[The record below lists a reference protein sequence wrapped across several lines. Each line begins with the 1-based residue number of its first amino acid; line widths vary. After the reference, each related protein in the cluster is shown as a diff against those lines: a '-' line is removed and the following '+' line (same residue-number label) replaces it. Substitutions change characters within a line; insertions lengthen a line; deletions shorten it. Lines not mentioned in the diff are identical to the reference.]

1 MLKKRDEFILLYD
14 LKKIRHPG
22 YGRKPENKKSP
33 ASTEGNYQYVHIRKN
48 NPEYLSNFLGELIGT
63 FILVFF
69 GCCSVA
75 VTILFSSHSGL
86 FQIAAIWGVS
96 VALAIYA
103 TRHISCAHLNPAVS
117 IAMVVSD
124 RMAARKLPSYL
135 LGQFT
140 GAFLA
145 AGLLYILF
153 SSSIAQ
159 YENINGI
166 LRGSRDSIRTAMMF
180 GEFYPNPGIGHEVA
194 VSTMNA
200 FLAEMTGTFALVFL
214 IFSLTDGC
222 NVGRPDDSLSPLFI
236 GLSITVIISVIAP
249 LTQAGLNPARDLSP
263 RMFAYFAG
271 WKDAVFPDS
280 HGGFLTVY
288 VLAPIT
294 GGILAALLFEKIIK
308 PIMSNKNNIKTCKCP

>member
-1 MLKKRDEFILLYD
+1 M
-14 LKKIRHPG
+14 KI
-22 YGRKPENKKSP
+22 N
-33 ASTEGNYQYVHIRKN
+33 KN
-48 NPEYLSNFLGELIGT
+48 NPEYVSSFLGELIGT
-63 FILVFF
+63 LILVFF
-69 GCCSVA
+69 GCGSIA
-75 VTILFSSHSGL
+75 VSILFSSHSGL
-86 FQIAAIWGVS
+86 FQIAAIWGIS

-117 IAMVVSD
+117 IAMVVAD
-124 RMAARKLPSYL
+124 RMSARKLFSYI

-145 AGLLYILF
+145 AVFLYILF

-166 LRGSRDSIRTAMMF
+166 LRGSPDSIKTAMMF
-180 GEFYPNPGIGHEVA
+180 GDFYPNPGLGYEVA

-200 FLAEMTGTFALVFL
+200 FLAEMAGTFALVFL

-236 GLSITVIISVIAP
+236 GLSITIIISIIAP

-263 RMFAYFAG
+263 RMFAYLAG
-271 WKDAVFPDS
+271 WKNAAFPDS
-280 HGGFLTVY
+280 HWGFLTVY
-288 VLAPIT
+288 VLGPVV
-294 GGILAALLFEKIIK
+294 GGILAALTFEKIVK
-308 PIMSNKNNIKTCKCP
+308 PIMSNKSKQKTCKCP

>member
-1 MLKKRDEFILLYD
+1 M
-14 LKKIRHPG
+14 KISR
-22 YGRKPENKKSP
+22 
-33 ASTEGNYQYVHIRKN
+33 NY
-48 NPEYLSNFLGELIGT
+48 PEYVSNFLGEMIGT
-63 FILVFF
+63 VILVFF
-69 GCCSVA
+69 GCGSVA
-75 VTILFSSHSGL
+75 VTTLFSAHSGL
-86 FQIAAIWGVS
+86 FQIAAIWGVG

-124 RMAARKLPSYL
+124 RMASRKLPSYL

-145 AGLLYILF
+145 AALLYILF

-159 YENINGI
+159 YESINGI
-166 LRGSRDSIRTAMMF
+166 LRGAENSVRTAMMF
-180 GEFYPNPGIGHEVA
+180 GEFYPNPGLEYGA
-194 VSTMNA
+194 PVSTMNA
-200 FLAEMTGTFALVFL
+200 FLAEMAGTFALVFL

-236 GLSITVIISVIAP
+236 GLSVTVIISVIAP

-263 RMFAYFAG
+263 RIFAYLAG
-271 WKDAVFPDS
+271 WKKAAFPDS
-280 HGGFLTVY
+280 HWGFLTVY
-288 VLAPIT
+288 VLGPVT

-308 PIMSNKNNIKTCKCP
+308 PIMSNRGNAKTCKCP

>member
-1 MLKKRDEFILLYD
+1 M
-14 LKKIRHPG
+14 KISR
-22 YGRKPENKKSP
+22 
-33 ASTEGNYQYVHIRKN
+33 NY
-48 NPEYLSNFLGELIGT
+48 PEYVSNFLGEMIGT
-63 FILVFF
+63 VILVFF
-69 GCCSVA
+69 GCGSVA
-75 VTILFSSHSGL
+75 VTTLFSAHSGL
-86 FQIAAIWGVS
+86 FQIAAIWGVG

-124 RMAARKLPSYL
+124 RMASRKLPSYL

-145 AGLLYILF
+145 AALLYILF

-159 YENINGI
+159 YESINGI
-166 LRGSRDSIRTAMMF
+166 LRGAENSVRTAMMF
-180 GEFYPNPGIGHEVA
+180 GEFYPNPGLEYGA
-194 VSTMNA
+194 PVSTMNA
-200 FLAEMTGTFALVFL
+200 FLAEMAGTFALVFL

-236 GLSITVIISVIAP
+236 GLSVTVIISVIAP

-263 RMFAYFAG
+263 RIFAYLAG
-271 WKDAVFPDS
+271 WKKAAFPDS
-280 HGGFLTVY
+280 HWGFLTVY
-288 VLAPIT
+288 VLGPIT

-308 PIMSNKNNIKTCKCP
+308 PIMSNRGNAKTCKCP

>member
-1 MLKKRDEFILLYD
+1 M
-14 LKKIRHPG
+14 KI
-22 YGRKPENKKSP
+22 N
-33 ASTEGNYQYVHIRKN
+33 KN
-48 NPEYLSNFLGELIGT
+48 NPEYVSSFLGELIGT
-63 FILVFF
+63 LILVFF
-69 GCCSVA
+69 GCGSIA
-75 VTILFSSHSGL
+75 VSILFSSHSGL
-86 FQIAAIWGVS
+86 FQIAAIWGIS

-117 IAMVVSD
+117 IAMVVAD
-124 RMAARKLPSYL
+124 RMSARKLFSYI

-145 AGLLYILF
+145 AVFLYILF

-166 LRGSRDSIRTAMMF
+166 LRGSSESIKTAMMF
-180 GEFYPNPGIGHEVA
+180 GEYFPNPGLGYEVT

-200 FLAEMTGTFALVFL
+200 FLAEMAGTFALVFL

-236 GLSITVIISVIAP
+236 GLSITIIISIIAP

-263 RMFAYFAG
+263 RVFAYLAG
-271 WKDAVFPDS
+271 WKNAAFPDS
-280 HGGFLTVY
+280 HWGFLTVY
-288 VLAPIT
+288 VLGPVV
-294 GGILAALLFEKIIK
+294 GGILAALTFEKIVK
-308 PIMSNKNNIKTCKCP
+308 PIMSNKSKQKTCKCP

>member
-1 MLKKRDEFILLYD
+1 M
-14 LKKIRHPG
+14 KI
-22 YGRKPENKKSP
+22 N
-33 ASTEGNYQYVHIRKN
+33 KN
-48 NPEYLSNFLGELIGT
+48 NPEYVSSFLGELIGT
-63 FILVFF
+63 LILVFF
-69 GCCSVA
+69 GCGSIA
-75 VTILFSSHSGL
+75 VSILFSSHSGL
-86 FQIAAIWGVS
+86 FQIAAIWGIS

-117 IAMVVSD
+117 IAMVVAD
-124 RMAARKLPSYL
+124 RMSARKLFSYI

-145 AGLLYILF
+145 AVFLYILF

-166 LRGSRDSIRTAMMF
+166 LRGSSESIKTAMMF
-180 GEFYPNPGIGHEVA
+180 GEYFPNPGLGYEVT

-200 FLAEMTGTFALVFL
+200 FLAEMAGTFALVFL

-236 GLSITVIISVIAP
+236 GLSITIIISVIAP

-263 RMFAYFAG
+263 RIFAYLAG
-271 WKDAVFPDS
+271 WKNAAFPDS
-280 HGGFLTVY
+280 HWGFLTVY
-288 VLAPIT
+288 VLGPVV
-294 GGILAALLFEKIIK
+294 GGILAALTFEKIVK
-308 PIMSNKNNIKTCKCP
+308 PIMSNKSKQKTCKCP

>member
-1 MLKKRDEFILLYD
+1 M
-14 LKKIRHPG
+14 KIS
-22 YGRKPENKKSP
+22 KS
-33 ASTEGNYQYVHIRKN
+33 
-48 NPEYLSNFLGELIGT
+48 NPEYVSNFLGEMIGT
-63 FILVFF
+63 LILVFF
-69 GCCSVA
+69 GCSSVA

-124 RMAARKLPSYL
+124 RMAARKLASYL

-145 AGLLYILF
+145 AVLLYILF

-166 LRGSRDSIRTAMMF
+166 LRGSHDSITTAMMF
-180 GEFYPNPGIGHEVA
+180 GEFYPNPGLGYGVQ

-263 RMFAYFAG
+263 RLFAYLAG
-271 WKDAVFPDS
+271 WKEAAFPDS
-280 HGGFLTVY
+280 HWGFLTVY
-288 VLAPIT
+288 VLGPIS

-308 PIMSNKNNIKTCKCP
+308 QIMFNKSGSKTCKCP

>member
-1 MLKKRDEFILLYD
+1 METANWDSEHF
-14 LKKIRHPG
+14 
-22 YGRKPENKKSP
+22 
-33 ASTEGNYQYVHIRKN
+33 
-48 NPEYLSNFLGELIGT
+48 SNFLGELIGT

-69 GCCSVA
+69 GCGSIA

-86 FQIAAIWGVS
+86 FQIAAIWGIS

-124 RMAARKLPSYL
+124 RMTARKLPSYL

-140 GAFLA
+140 GAFFA
-145 AGLLYILF
+145 AAMLYLLF

-166 LRGSRDSIRTAMMF
+166 LRGNVDSIKTAMMF
-180 GEFYPNPGIGHEVA
+180 GEFYPNPGLGYEVT

-200 FLAEMTGTFALVFL
+200 FLAEMVGTFALVFL

-222 NVGRPDDSLSPLFI
+222 NVGRPDDSLSPLFVE
-236 GLSITVIISVIAP
+236 LSITIIIYVIAP

-263 RMFAYFAG
+263 RIFASLAG
-271 WKDAVFPDS
+271 WKEAAFPDS
-280 HGGFLTVY
+280 HWGVDD
-288 VLAPIT
+288 VCPWSNHRCNT
-294 GGILAALLFEKIIK
+294 GCFVI
-308 PIMSNKNNIKTCKCP
+308 

>member
-1 MLKKRDEFILLYD
+1 M
-14 LKKIRHPG
+14 KITKS
-22 YGRKPENKKSP
+22 KPDF
-33 ASTEGNYQYVHIRKN
+33 V
-48 NPEYLSNFLGELIGT
+48 SNFLGELIGT
-63 FILVFF
+63 LILVFF
-69 GCCSVA
+69 GCSSLA

-124 RMAARKLPSYL
+124 RMAARKLVSYL

-145 AGLLYILF
+145 AVLLYTLF

-166 LRGSRDSIRTAMMF
+166 LRGSHDSIKTAMIF
-180 GEFYPNPGIGHEVA
+180 GEFYPNPEVGYGVQ

-200 FLAEMTGTFALVFL
+200 FLAEMIGTFALVFL

-263 RMFAYFAG
+263 RLFAYLAG
-271 WKDAVFPDS
+271 WEKAAFPDS
-280 HGGFLTVY
+280 HWGFLTVY
-288 VLAPIT
+288 VLGPIT

-308 PIMSNKNNIKTCKCP
+308 PIMANKSGSKTCKCP